1 MESVFNTDALISKYI
16 PKEEIEQFKSYIPK
30 NVQINESNV
39 RLLAN
44 MYLSLKKQEVYEL
57 WEKLPAA
64 LKNQD
69 NKLEV
74 LRQLGL
80 L

>member
-16 PKEEIEQFKSYIPK
+16 PKEEIEQFKSYIPR

-44 MYLSLKKQEVYEL
+44 MYLSLKK
-57 WEKLPAA
+57 
-64 LKNQD
+64 
-69 NKLEV
+69 
-74 LRQLGL
+74 
-80 L
+80 